1 MSYPDYPQNR
11 LIVDGVDLTV
21 RFQMILL
28 DGYTLSPPEPK
39 TYTVDIP
46 GGDGVIDL
54 TQSLTGDVAYKNRQ
68 QEFIFAVINPD
79 SFERVKTE
87 VSNFLHGKEF
97 DYQIS
102 MDPGYT
108 YHGRFSVKEYNHAL
122 YSYPGLVGTFS
133 IDIDAEP
140 YKLKSHKVYALNATG
155 GAMFRLPS
163 GRKPVHPV
171 IETAQP
177 CHVRFGNIITEIPS
191 GTYRMN
197 DVLFKEGFNEIYI
210 NSYRF
215 YNIAWDELQTLE
227 YKLPTNDNPQN
238 INLIQNPGF
247 EYGDFSH
254 WTVDT
259 SWTSS
264 SVDTNSPSE
273 GMYKAT
279 LKTPCSSGSSMK
291 SSSFESL
298 ENHTY
303 DISGM
308 VYSDA
313 TVTLAV
319 GLYAGGIDDYVYY
332 TNEITV
338 NAGEWHPISTSVTVN
353 KTFPDT
359 RFTIGV
365 TSAIESSNSIRFDDF
380 LIVDATK
387 NVKTG
392 MTWNDATRFRWDDIQ
407 RLQGNKQDVPRK
419 WEELHKYRWTELL
432 NRKWP
437 DLDFRTEDVPD
448 TTVYIKYDWKDL

>member
-1 MSYPDYPQNR
+1 MSYPNYPENR
-11 LIVDGVDLTV
+11 LIVGGVDLSI
-21 RFQMILL
+21 RYQLILL

-39 TYTVDIP
+39 TYTVDVP

-54 TQSLTGDVAYKNRQ
+54 TQALTGDVAYSNRN
-68 QEFIFAVINPD
+68 QEFTFLVVDTEN
-79 SFERVKTE
+79 FEKVKTE
-87 VSNFLHGKEF
+87 VSNFLHGKAF
-97 DYQIS
+97 DYNMT
-102 MDPGYT
+102 MDPEYT
-108 YHGRFSVKEYNHAL
+108 YHGRFTVTEYQHQDTLNH
-122 YSYPGLVGTFS
+122 GMVGAIKIKIS
-133 IDIDAEP
+133 AEP
-140 YKLKSHKVYALNATG
+140 YKVKSHKVYALNATG

-177 CHVRFGNIITEIPS
+177 CHVRFGDVITEVPS
-191 GTYRMN
+191 GTYRLN

-215 YNIAWDELQTLE
+215 YNITWGEMPTLE

-238 INLIQNPGF
+238 VNLIQNPGF
-247 EYGDFSH
+247 EHGDFSY

-259 SWTSS
+259 SWASS

-273 GMYKAT
+273 GTYKAT
-279 LKTPCSSGSSMK
+279 LKTPCSAGSSMK

-308 VYSDA
+308 VYSDVN
-313 TVTLAV
+313 VTLAV

-338 NAGEWHPISTSVTVN
+338 NAGEWQPISTSITVN

-365 TSAIESSNSIRFDDF
+365 TSAMESSNSIRFDDF
-380 LIVDATK
+380 LIVDSTQ

-392 MTWNDATRFRWDDIQ
+392 MTWNDATKFRWDDIQ
-407 RLQGNKQDVPRK
+407 RLQGNKQDIPRK
-419 WEELHKYRWTELL
+419 WEELHKYRWSELL
-432 NRKWP
+432 NSKWT